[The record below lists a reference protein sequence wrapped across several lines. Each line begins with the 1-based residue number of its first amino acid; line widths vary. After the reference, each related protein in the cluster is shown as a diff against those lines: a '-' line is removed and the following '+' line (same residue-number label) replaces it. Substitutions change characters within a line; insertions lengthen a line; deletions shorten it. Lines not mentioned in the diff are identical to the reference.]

1 MDLPDTVLPGTE
13 PPGRCALGASVN
25 EAVLC
30 CSSARIHVIRGFVY
44 AGRRPQVSNYTIRLG
59 GESHAEQRPV
69 PSAQYGAGNVPVH
82 VTPIGA
88 RSIEHRWVKILF
100 GLARE
105 AQSLSRIACAESL
118 ALIAQ

>member
-1 MDLPDTVLPGTE
+1 MLVSHVSLSQLCTWTLQINAD
-13 PPGRCALGASVN
+13 
-25 EAVLC
+25 VLC

-44 AGRRPQVSNYTIRLG
+44 AGRRPQVSNHAIRRG
-59 GESHAEQRPV
+59 RETHAEQRPV
-69 PSAQYGAGNVPVH
+69 PAAQYGAGNVPVH

-100 GLARE
+100 GLAKE
-105 AQSLSRIACAESL
+105 AQSLPRIACAESL